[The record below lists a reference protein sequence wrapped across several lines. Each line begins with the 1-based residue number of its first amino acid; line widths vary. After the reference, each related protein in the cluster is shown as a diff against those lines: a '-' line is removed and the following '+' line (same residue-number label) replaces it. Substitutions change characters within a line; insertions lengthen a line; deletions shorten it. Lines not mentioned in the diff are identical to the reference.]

1 MKKKILICEDDKSIQ
16 KLLEYNLKKNNY
28 DVEITDSAEDAQ
40 DVLSKS
46 YYDLVL
52 LDIMLPGMDGLSF
65 CKIIQEEYNTPV
77 IFISAK
83 DDEIDKVVG
92 LELGADDYITKPFGI
107 RELLARVKAV
117 LRRVEK
123 STKIKKKED
132 IIKIGKLEINSLSRK
147 VYIDNEEVEFTSLEF
162 DLLLYLA
169 KNKGIALHR
178 HEIMDKVWGTDFIG
192 DTRIIDVH
200 ISHIRDK
207 LDINTSEDGYIE
219 TVRSIGYRMK

>member
-1 MKKKILICEDDKSIQ
+1 MKKKILICEDDNSIQ
-16 KLLEYNLKKNNY
+16 KLLQYNLEKNNY
-28 DVEITDSAEDAQ
+28 QVNLSDSAEEAKTLLDNNPF
-40 DVLSKS
+40 
-46 YYDLVL
+46 DLVI
-52 LDIMLPGMDGLSF
+52 LDIMLPGMDGLEF
-65 CKIIQEEYNTPV
+65 CKIVQEEYKTPV
-77 IFISAK
+77 IFLSAK

-92 LELGADDYITKPFGI
+92 LELGADDYITKPFSV

-123 STKIKKKED
+123 STQLKKSED
-132 IIKIGKLEINSLSRK
+132 KLEIGNLEINSLSRK
-147 VYIDNEEVEFTSLEF
+147 VYINKEEIEFTSLEF

-207 LDINTSEDGYIE
+207 LAIKDDEQGYIE